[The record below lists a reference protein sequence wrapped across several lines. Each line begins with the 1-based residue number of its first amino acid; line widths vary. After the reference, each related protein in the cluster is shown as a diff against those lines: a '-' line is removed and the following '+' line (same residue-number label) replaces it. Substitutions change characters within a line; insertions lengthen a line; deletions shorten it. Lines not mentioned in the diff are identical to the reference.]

1 MLRLN
6 VRPIES
12 GRHADLLGK
21 ISCQFYSISEGWQRL
36 HVTFLCVLICLCNDS
51 DTFCCGGKQ
60 RLCCVYVFVN
70 LWCVIRNRRRACSR
84 SLSLPSAW
92 PNRCTLRHM
101 PLLSESLL
109 AGQHELRHELFGA
122 TIMALQLDRP
132 YVVYNPI
139 CQSFESLH
147 CHPESFFLPGS

>member
-1 MLRLN
+1 M
-6 VRPIES
+6 RPTES

-51 DTFCCGGKQ
+51 DTFCLGGKQ

-84 SLSLPSAW
+84 FAARRAVPCHYLKPGH
-92 PNRCTLRHM
+92 LRHM
-101 PLLSESLL
+101 PLLSESLP

-147 CHPESFFLPGS
+147 CDTERFFLPGS